1 MRGLRAGTA
10 ITLVLVAL
18 AGCGGRPMPFPLPE
32 SEMAPAPGLFTGPTG
47 SFDIPLVKD
56 KPPDTAPAPKST
68 QL

>member
-1 MRGLRAGTA
+1 
-10 ITLVLVAL
+10 
-18 AGCGGRPMPFPLPE
+18 MPFPLPE